1 MYIKT
6 QDGFGD
12 GDLAHLQELL
22 NLVDEKLSSIV
33 NAARRSSDPDS
44 EGLLDKGE
52 YFIGI
57 ALTAIQQYITSTYGQ
72 FKINRSEALRLPP
85 NITEHVT
92 LVAALNAGANFWKHR
107 DEWGIR
113 ANVSR
118 DTCSLSAQAR
128 QTIKMI
134 EVLTPWDDYT
144 LSNLLACLTPSG
156 ELRLAELMPLLVRW
170 RASVDLLNRDIS

>member
-6 QDGFGD
+6 LDGFGD
-12 GDLAHLQELL
+12 VDLGNLQELL
-22 NLVDEKLSSIV
+22 SLLDGKLSSII
-33 NAARRSSDPDS
+33 NAARRSSDPES
-44 EGLLDKGE
+44 TGLLDAGE

-72 FKINRSEALRLPP
+72 FKIDKSEALRLPP
-85 NITEHVT
+85 NINENLT

-107 DEWGIR
+107 DEWGIG

-118 DTCSLSAQAR
+118 EIESLSLQAR

-144 LSNLLACLTPSG
+144 LSNLLACVTPSG
-156 ELRLAELMPLLVRW
+156 ELRLAELVPQLASW
-170 RASVDLLNRDIS
+170 RDAVDSLNRDIS